1 METRIIFRT
10 HSLQRMFQRKISVA
24 EVKSVVS
31 AGKMI
36 ENYPQDL
43 PYPSKLVLGY
53 SNERPLHVVYSENF
67 GSKEIIIITVYEPDS
82 NLWEDNYSR
91 RKAK

>member
-1 METRIIFRT
+1 
-10 HSLQRMFQRKISVA
+10 MFQRNISVV

-31 AGKMI
+31 AGKII
-36 ENYPQDL
+36 ENYPEDV
-43 PYPSKLVLGY
+43 PYPSKLVLGF
-53 SNERPLHVVYSENF
+53 SNGRPLHVVYSENF
-67 GSKEIIIITVYEPDS
+67 GSNEIIIITVYEPDV

>member
-1 METRIIFRT
+1 METKIIFRT

-24 EVKSVVS
+24 EVKSVVA

-36 ENYPQDL
+36 ENYPEDL

-53 SNERPLHVVYSENF
+53 SNERPLHVVYSENI
-67 GSKEIIIITVYEPDS
+67 GSKFER
-82 NLWEDNYSR
+82 NNNNNRL
-91 RKAK
+91 